1 MIRSDQ
7 DDLKGRSYSRIGV
20 SDGGG
25 VHQSVTNTVPERISI
40 RPEDDGFLVVPK
52 LTIES
57 SSKSSSLKRKKNDEV
72 GSCTNDPSSSVVKR
86 QQVPR
91 RNSFVEHRHNLIE
104 AYEHMKYHS
113 YDKDANRTI
122 TCRNQLQPQ
131 NRFMK
136 GCEIL
141 RNADIEKVKGELM
154 VKQLSS

>member
-25 VHQSVTNTVPERISI
+25 VHQSVTNAVPERISI

-57 SSKSSSLKRKKNDEV
+57 SSKSSSLKRKKNNEV

-113 YDKDANRTI
+113 YDNDAKKNNNVSKPAPT
-122 TCRNQLQPQ
+122 PKS
-131 NRFMK
+131 FYEGM
-136 GCEIL
+136 
-141 RNADIEKVKGELM
+141 
-154 VKQLSS
+154 